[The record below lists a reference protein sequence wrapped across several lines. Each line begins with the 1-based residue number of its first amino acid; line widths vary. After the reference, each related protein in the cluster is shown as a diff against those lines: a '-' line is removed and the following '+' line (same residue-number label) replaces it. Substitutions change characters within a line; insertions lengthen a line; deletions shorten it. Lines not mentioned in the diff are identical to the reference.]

1 MKAKLTG
8 VVVGLF
14 LVLLFSGAAEAQ
26 SSLTVEPITWDVI
39 GLDSNAPTAGPK
51 YFPVGVRITNTGS
64 LSGALTATLTWA
76 SSNSYIN
83 LRPGTLAVLDLGTL
97 NGSGAFVDAYFEVEV
112 SQVVG
117 AYGQY
122 RDYYVQVSEAGGSG
136 AVSPTRRLYVEKLV
150 SQNRNSVNAMYLSAT
165 EPTPPYPEGYGTAI
179 ANGGGMTLMVGNT
192 YWITLA
198 ANTATNGYEQIQS
211 FINFPNIIFQILA
224 VNTTYTAY
232 SGNVSSPSDTLYG
245 DACVWDSD
253 PTSPNYMSCLS
264 TGKVGGDLITI
275 YEVKILQIPDAP
287 RTNPEPLTTL
297 IYDFSGSSFHYNS
310 DFGGETRYATIIS
323 AGIEKSFAP
332 KSINPDTEPA
342 GTSTL
347 TFTITNPGTTT
358 ITDVSFYDDLPTNGG
373 TGRMRLASTTFTYGG
388 SFSVNP
394 TPDPLMT
401 VGGTWLSFT
410 GAEIPGL
417 SSATITVTVTVD
429 EAGTYHNVS
438 DNLFIDSTID
448 TGDWAEDT
456 LVATNKPP
464 GPSTCDPRSVL
475 ATWTMPTGSTTSPP
489 PYTTIAADVAEAT
502 ANYSGGTTVRI
513 STTEGNPENSWEILG
528 GWELIGTLPN
538 ANATPYFEFEV
549 DTSNYGGAAISFDIK
564 IDPQGAWQSAG
575 ADNVI
580 YVYSSADGSTWNN
593 IGSFQ
598 GSKGKWVSSGTL
610 PALPLDGGT
619 GVVYTYF
626 RINAKGAATS
636 AATVFIDNVTVY
648 GCPRPD
654 PPTLAKTFSDVSIC
668 QGDYSEL
675 TFTFTNP
682 NATSL
687 TNVEFTDILPV
698 GLEINDPNGTPT
710 VSCTTGSSTGHT
722 ITAVAGTRTI
732 SMTGATLAAN
742 SSCSFTVYVKGTT
755 AGSYTNTSGSIS
767 SLYTGPN
774 NTDTGYGTDDLTVVA
789 TPLINKAFGTTNLIT
804 GETTSLT
811 FTITNPNGA
820 TSLTGVGFT
829 DTLPA
834 GLDVTSDTVNL
845 PCSDSG
851 TLTLTNNDPNP
862 DTIVLSDAS
871 LGPGESCTFSVDV
884 TGTTAGTYENTVQ
897 VTSAGGCTGNT
908 ASATVIV
915 RDLISSLAFQKHI
928 STSSSGPW
936 YNYMTVAVDTP
947 LYYRFIVENTGET
960 DLTSVAVS
968 DPSLGSYSCTWQYVD
983 STGSLVPYST
993 QSPLTIPALNP
1004 LIDDEPHIAYCVP
1017 TTTVTA
1023 VLGGPYT
1030 NTGTAS
1036 ATGVPNAT
1044 DIARYEGQ
1052 NPTAVVIG
1060 RVALGYARVTDFLR
1074 SIGVPEIGIAELQNI
1089 LRIWAPDSPA
1099 GESADRQELLDAL
1112 MDYLDPDGDGRVVVF
1127 RWETLEERGAIGFYA
1142 DRLTDGTWVRIN
1154 AGMLPGLIA
1163 SPMGAE
1169 YWLADPGASPGKDYV
1184 YRLIEVEARGTT
1196 REYGPF
1202 DLRVEIPLP

>member
-1 MKAKLTG
+1 MKAKLTS
-8 VVVGLF
+8 VVVGLL
-14 LVLLFSGAAEAQ
+14 LVVLFSGAAGAQ

-39 GLDSNAPTAGPK
+39 GLDSNSPTAGPK
-51 YFPVGVRITNTGS
+51 YFPVGVRITNTGAS
-64 LSGALTATLTWA
+64 TSGVLTATFVWD

-83 LRPGTLAVLDLGTL
+83 LRPNTLSTLDLGTL
-97 NGSGAFVDAYFEVEV
+97 AGNGGWVDAYFEVEV
-112 SQVVG
+112 TQDTA
-117 AYGQY
+117 AY
-122 RDYYVQVSEAGGSG
+122 EASRSYHISVAEGGTWN
-136 AVSPTRRLYVEKLV
+136 ANSPIRALYVEHLV
-150 SQNRNSVNAMYLSAT
+150 SQGRNDVTNMYLSVT
-165 EPTPPYPEGYGTAI
+165 EPPTEGPYGTEI
-179 ANGGGMTLMVGNT
+179 PNGGSMTLMVGNT
-192 YWITLA
+192 YWITLEA
-198 ANTATNGYEQIQS
+198 YTATNGYEQLES
-211 FINFPNIIFQILA
+211 FINFPNIIFQILD
-224 VNTTYTAY
+224 VTTTYTAD
-232 SGNVSSPSDTLYG
+232 SSTNVENPSDKLYG
-245 DACVWDSD
+245 DGCVWDSD
-253 PTSPNYMSCLS
+253 PTSPNYLSCLS

-332 KSINPDTEPA
+332 KSINPDTVPA

-417 SSATITVTVTVD
+417 SSATIAVTVTVD

-502 ANYSGGTTVRI
+502 ANYLGGTTVRI
-513 STTEGNPENSWEILG
+513 STAEGNPVNSWEILG

-538 ANATPYFEFEV
+538 ANASPYFQFQV

-564 IDPQGAWQSAG
+564 IDPPGAWQSAG
-575 ADNVI
+575 ADNII

-593 IGSFQ
+593 IGSFE

-636 AATVFIDNVTVY
+636 AATVLIDNVTVY

-687 TNVEFTDILPV
+687 TNVEFTDVLPV
-698 GLEINDPNGTPT
+698 GLEINNPNGTPT

-742 SSCSFTVYVKGTT
+742 SSCSFTVYVKGAA
-755 AGSYTNTSGSIS
+755 AGSYVNTSGSIS

-774 NTDTGYGTDDLTVVA
+774 NTDTGYGTDNLIVIA
-789 TPLINKAFGTTNLIT
+789 TPVINKTFGTTNLIT

-820 TSLTGVGFT
+820 TELTGVGFT
-829 DTLPA
+829 DTLPS
-834 GLDVTSDTVNL
+834 GLDVTSDTVTL
-845 PCSDSG
+845 PCNASG
-851 TLTLTNNDPNP
+851 TLTLTDNNPNP
-862 DTIVLSDAS
+862 DTIVLSGAT
-871 LGPGESCTFSVDV
+871 LAGGGSCTFSVDV

-915 RDLISSLAFQKHI
+915 RDLISSLAFQKQI

-936 YNYMTVAVDTP
+936 YDYMTVAVGTP
-947 LYYRFIVENTGET
+947 LYYRFLVENTGET
-960 DLTSVAVS
+960 ALTNVTVS
-968 DPSLGSYSCTWQYVD
+968 DPSLDPFSCTW
-983 STGSLVPYST
+983 P
-993 QSPLTIPALNP
+993 SPLPVAVAGN
-1004 LIDDEPHIAYCVP
+1004 DNHIAYCVP
-1017 TTTVTA
+1017 TKTVTA
-1023 VLGGPYT
+1023 ALGGPYT
-1030 NTGTAS
+1030 NTATVTADYPTS
-1036 ATGVPNAT
+1036 PPQLTAT

-1089 LRIWAPDSPA
+1089 LRVWAPDSPA
-1099 GESADRQELLDAL
+1099 GESTDRQELLDAL
-1112 MDYLDPDGDGRVVVF
+1112 MAYLDPDGDGRVVVF

-1169 YWLADPGASPGKDYV
+1169 YWLADPGASPGNDYV

>member
-1 MKAKLTG
+1 MKAKLTS
-8 VVVGLF
+8 VVVGLL
-14 LVLLFSGAAEAQ
+14 LVVLFSGAAGAQ

-39 GLDSNAPTAGPK
+39 GLDSNSPTAGPK
-51 YFPVGVRITNTGS
+51 YFPVGVRITNTGAS
-64 LSGALTATLTWA
+64 TSGVLTATFVWD

-83 LRPGTLAVLDLGTL
+83 LRPNTLSTLDLGTL
-97 NGSGAFVDAYFEVEV
+97 AGNGGWVDAYFEVEV
-112 SQVVG
+112 TQDTA
-117 AYGQY
+117 AY
-122 RDYYVQVSEAGGSG
+122 EASRSYHISVAEGGTWN
-136 AVSPTRRLYVEKLV
+136 ANSPIRALYVEHLV
-150 SQNRNSVNAMYLSAT
+150 SQGRNDVTNMYLSVT
-165 EPTPPYPEGYGTAI
+165 EPPTEGPYGTEI
-179 ANGGGMTLMVGNT
+179 PNGGSMTLMVGNT
-192 YWITLA
+192 YWITLEA
-198 ANTATNGYEQIQS
+198 YTATNGYEQLES
-211 FINFPNIIFQILA
+211 FINFPNIIFQILD
-224 VNTTYTAY
+224 VTTTYTAD
-232 SGNVSSPSDTLYG
+232 SSTNVENPSDKLYG
-245 DACVWDSD
+245 DGCVWDSD
-253 PTSPNYMSCLS
+253 PTSPNYLSCLS

-347 TFTITNPGTTT
+347 TFTITNPGTTELT
-358 ITDVSFYDDLPTNGG
+358 GVNFIDQLPTNGG
-373 TGRMRLASTTFTYGG
+373 TGQMSIASTTVTYSGFEPVG
-388 SFSVNP
+388 VNP
-394 TPDPLMT
+394 SPSSLS
-401 VGGTWLSFT
+401 VGQTLLSFT
-410 GAEIPGL
+410 GATVPPL
-417 SSATITVTVTVD
+417 SSATIEVTVTVD

-464 GPSTCDPRSVL
+464 GPSTCVPRTPL

-489 PYTTIAADVAEAT
+489 PADLPLGPDVAEAT
-502 ANYSGGTTVRI
+502 ASYLGGTTVRI
-513 STTEGNPENSWEILG
+513 STAEGNPENSWEILG

-549 DTSNYGGAAISFDIK
+549 DTSNYGGAAISFDIM
-564 IDPQGAWQSAG
+564 IDPPGAWQSAG
-575 ADNVI
+575 DNNVI
-580 YVYSSADGSTWNN
+580 YVYSSPDGSTWSN
-593 IGSFQ
+593 IGSFI
-598 GSKGKWVSSGTL
+598 GGKGKWVSSGTL

-626 RINAKGAATS
+626 RINATGAATS

-742 SSCSFTVYVKGTT
+742 SSCSFTVYVKGVA
-755 AGSYTNTSGSIS
+755 AGSYVNTSGSIS

-774 NTDTGYGTDDLTVVA
+774 NTDTGYGTDNLIVIA
-789 TPLINKAFGTTNLIT
+789 TPVINKTFGTTNLIT

-820 TSLTGVGFT
+820 TELTGVGFT
-829 DTLPA
+829 DTLPS
-834 GLDVTSDTVNL
+834 GLEVA
-845 PCSDSG
+845 
-851 TLTLTNNDPNP
+851 DPNGLIGGCGGG
-862 DTIVLSDAS
+862 TITAVAGTSTIELSGATLAGGS
-871 LGPGESCTFSVDV
+871 SCTFSVDV

-908 ASATVIV
+908 ASATVVV
-915 RDLISSLAFQKHI
+915 RALKNSLAFQKQI
-928 STSSSGPW
+928 STSPSGPW
-936 YNYMTVAVDTP
+936 YSYITVAVGTP

-960 DLTSVAVS
+960 ALTNVVVT
-968 DPSLGSYSCTWQYVD
+968 DELLNPFSCTWP
-983 STGSLVPYST
+983 S
-993 QSPLTIPALNP
+993 TIPAPDALDN
-1004 LIDDEPHIAYCVP
+1004 DHIAYCVP
-1017 TTTVTA
+1017 ATTVTA
-1023 VLGGPYT
+1023 ILGGPYT
-1030 NTGTAS
+1030 NTATVTADHPTSPPQLTAS
-1036 ATGVPNAT
+1036 
-1044 DIARYEGQ
+1044 DFARYEGQ

-1060 RVALGYARVTDFLR
+1060 RVALGYARVTDFFQ

-1089 LRIWAPDSPA
+1089 LRVWAPDSPA
-1099 GESADRQELLDAL
+1099 GESTDRQELLDAL
-1112 MDYLDPDGDGRVVVF
+1112 MAYLDPDGDGRVVVF